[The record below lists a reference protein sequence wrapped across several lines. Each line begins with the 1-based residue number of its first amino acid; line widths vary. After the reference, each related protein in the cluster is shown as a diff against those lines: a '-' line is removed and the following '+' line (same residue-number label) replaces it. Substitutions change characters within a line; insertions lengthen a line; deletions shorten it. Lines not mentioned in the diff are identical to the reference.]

1 MVNTKMNPETKQ
13 MTADN
18 KGFSLIELLIVM
30 ALLLIMAALA
40 VPNYMAALSRANE
53 ASAAS
58 SVRAIITAQSLYRNT
73 FGVYSD
79 LPALGGDYLTDQL
92 LAAGRKSGYIF
103 DSTPG
108 SGSAAALQF
117 SVQATPA
124 LSVGPSASGTRSY
137 YGDESAV
144 IRFSQ
149 TGTADTSSPP
159 IQ

>member
-1 MVNTKMNPETKQ
+1 MVNTKMNSKPKQ
-13 MTADN
+13 KITGN
-18 KGFSLIELLIVM
+18 KGFSLIELLIIM
-30 ALLLIMAALA
+30 ALLLIVAGLA

-58 SVRAIITAQSLYRNT
+58 SVRTIISAENLYRNT
-73 FGVYSD
+73 YGTYSD
-79 LPALGGDYLTDQL
+79 LPALGVDYLTDQM
-92 LAAGRKSGYIF
+92 LAGGRKSGYVF
-103 DSTPG
+103 DTTPG

-124 LSVGPSASGTRSY
+124 LSIGPSASGTRTY
-137 YGDESAV
+137 FGDESAV

-149 TGTADTSSPP
+149 TGTADVSSPP